1 MMWLR
6 LWRAFSPALRTG
18 RSIHQAL
25 ADDLNRLIF
34 VALLKSVTV
43 ESLLCGGDFAV
54 QLVKVGNESLA
65 QGCSAILLSRDV
77 FGLLCLEGRQSPFHR
92 LNCDIRRTVM
102 QRLAMNFLFEPLQ
115 VLGSERMRWREL
127 GQPIGPCLT
136 LFRSQLFVDF
146 RDRFSPR
153 FPRVFHDEEPTWHL
167 LEWQPPRKNQ
177 PGGLGS
183 CRAPSPGA
191 RWAMP
196 FGTAARAGRRGQVRI
211 VRPSL
216 EDCDHVE
223 GSIRRGAPRNGYNER
238 PSSAGK

>member
-127 GQPIGPCLT
+127 GQPIG
-136 LFRSQLFVDF
+136 S
-146 RDRFSPR
+146 
-153 FPRVFHDEEPTWHL
+153 EPI
-167 LEWQPPRKNQ
+167 
-177 PGGLGS
+177 S
-183 CRAPSPGA
+183 
-191 RWAMP
+191 
-196 FGTAARAGRRGQVRI
+196 
-211 VRPSL
+211 
-216 EDCDHVE
+216 
-223 GSIRRGAPRNGYNER
+223 ER
-238 PSSAGK
+238 PIQRSRQHEDQQAVQEPNSKETGRPKPPPSGHYSCPG